1 MVRVGLTG
9 GLACGKSTVG
19 KLMAERGAHVIQA
32 DHIAHQLMQPGRP
45 VYDEVV
51 RHFGPSIVQSDGSI
65 DRKQLA
71 ALAFGTGH
79 TAELNRIVHPPVIQ
93 AQEVWMDDLKE
104 RDASSIAVVE
114 AALILEAGTQGRF
127 DKLVVVT
134 CNPEQ
139 RVERFAARHGLGW
152 EEAAAEVERRMAAQK
167 SDEEKVRAA
176 DYVIDNS
183 GTIADLEK
191 KVDALMKQLRALAG
205 KN

>member
-19 KLMAERGAHVIQA
+19 KLMAERGAQVIQA
-32 DHIAHQLMQPGRP
+32 DHIAHMLMRPGKP

-71 ALAFGTGH
+71 ALAFGTGR

-134 CNPEQ
+134 CSPEQ
-139 RVERFAARHGLGW
+139 RVERFAARHGLGR

-191 KVDALMKQLRALAG
+191 KVDALMKELRALAR
-205 KN
+205 KD